1 MRQTGLYLKWFLF
14 IYLLFCHFLLFSS
27 IYFSF
32 LYFVFSIFSGTFMRT
47 LHIGSYALLYSA
59 FYYCQSF
66 SRSVHAYALLYSA
79 FYYCQSFSRSVHAFF
94 VFLIKTSISGEEWLC
109 PVFERFN
116 QFQSVESLLVV
127 YVTLFAVIS

>member
-1 MRQTGLYLKWFLF
+1 MHLGKLGFISNDYFF
-14 IYLLFCHFLLFSS
+14 IYLLFCHFLLFPS

-66 SRSVHAYALLYSA
+66 SRSVHA
-79 FYYCQSFSRSVHAFF
+79 FF
-94 VFLIKTSISGEEWLC
+94 IFLIKNAS
-109 PVFERFN
+109 F
-116 QFQSVESLLVV
+116 
-127 YVTLFAVIS
+127 TLSCI